1 MAGEEPKLIIDTD
14 WKSQAQAEKERLA
27 QKTAAAKPATT
38 PGAAAGAATPGAEGE
53 PHEVRFEDVVG
64 LLATQALSYLGY
76 FADPQTGQAVVSLE
90 YAKLHVDMLAILEE
104 RTKGN
109 LTEQEQK
116 FLAKTLSQLRMEF
129 VEVSKAVAKAVQEGR
144 IRTVQGPGI
153 AAGGTTVAKTPGSG
167 PSGGPGAPG
176 GAGPKPA

>member
-27 QKTAAAKPATT
+27 QKTAAAKPATA
-38 PGAAAGAATPGAEGE
+38 PGAAPGGATPGAEGE

-144 IRTVQGPGI
+144 IRTVQAPGI
-153 AAGGTTVAKTPGSG
+153 GAAAGTTVAKTPGSG
-167 PSGGPGAPG
+167 PSGAPG